1 MIRVTEGSNV
11 LLINK
16 VQIVYFYAVVIGRG
30 LTILLVV
37 AVRGVV
43 ALAMGMGGVMIIIG
57 QILKRIVQVPVVLMR
72 NLVADVHK
80 K

>member
-43 ALAMGMGGVMIIIG
+43 ALAMGIGGVMIIIG
-57 QILKRIVQVPVVLMR
+57 QILKMIVQVPVVLMR